1 MRKRFYTPISILPVL
16 SKVFTR
22 SINKPLEI
30 FFGKYNITSNVLSG
44 FQKDKSSEATLL
56 SVRHHIIDNFKS
68 RLYTLGIFVDL
79 RKVFDSVCLD
89 VTLSKL
95 EKNDVHGVVLKLIKS
110 YLTNR
115 CQYDSGFESHF

>member
-1 MRKRFYTPISILPVL
+1 M
-16 SKVFTR
+16 
-22 SINKPLEI
+22 
-30 FFGKYNITSNVLSG
+30 LSG

-115 CQYDSGFESHF
+115 CQYDSACDDRSNQIEEEKCVPPGFILGPLLFLMFVSDDCIIPHAP